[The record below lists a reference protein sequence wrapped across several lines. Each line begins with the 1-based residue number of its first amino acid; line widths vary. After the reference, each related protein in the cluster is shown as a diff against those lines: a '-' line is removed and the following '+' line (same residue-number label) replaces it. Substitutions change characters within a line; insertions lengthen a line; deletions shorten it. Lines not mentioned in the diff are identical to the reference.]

1 MGLVKRQR
9 VLYNIGYFR
18 NKEKY
23 KASAKTGQKQWISE
37 NQEETFMKRET
48 VIVLDF
54 GGQYNQLIA
63 RRVRECNVYCEIYS
77 YKTDLEKIKAMEPKG
92 IIFTGGPNSVYLE
105 DSPSYAKEIYD
116 LGIPVLGICYGSQ
129 LMMHQLGGKVCK
141 APVREYGKIEV
152 TVDQSSALFENVS
165 EKTIC
170 WMSHNDYIE
179 QAAPGFKI
187 IAHTPDCPVAAVEN
201 VEKKL
206 YATQFH
212 PEVLHTK
219 EGKQML
225 ANFVFNVCGC
235 AGSWKMDSFVEES
248 IKAIREKVGDGKVLC
263 ALSGGVDSSVA
274 AVLLSKAVGDQLTC
288 VFVDHGLLRKNEGD
302 EVEAVFGPDG
312 NYNLNF
318 IRVNAQERFY
328 EKLKGVEEPE
338 AKRKI
343 IGEEF
348 IRVFEEEA
356 KKIGAVDFLVQG
368 TIYPDVVES
377 GVGGESTVIKSHH
390 NVGGLPEHVDFKE
403 IIEPLRDLFKDEV
416 RKAGLELGIPD
427 YLVFRQPFPGP
438 GLGIRIIGD
447 VTAEKVQMVQDA
459 DAIWRE
465 EIAKAG
471 LDKEVNQYFAALT
484 NMRSV
489 GVMGD
494 ERTYDYAIA
503 LRAVTTTDFMTAE
516 SAEIPWDVIG
526 RTTSRIVN
534 EVKHVNRVMYDSTGK
549 PPATIEFE

>member
-1 MGLVKRQR
+1 MK
-9 VLYNIGYFR
+9 N
-18 NKEKY
+18 EK
-23 KASAKTGQKQWISE
+23 I
-37 NQEETFMKRET
+37 
-48 VIVLDF
+48 IVLDF

-77 YKTDLEKIKAMEPKG
+77 YRTDLEKIKEMNPKG
-92 IIFTGGPNSVYLE
+92 IIFTGGPNSAYLP
-105 DSPSYAKEIYD
+105 DSPTYSKEIFE
-116 LGIPVLGICYGSQ
+116 LGVPILGICYGAQ
-129 LMMHQLGGKVCK
+129 LMMHLLGGKVEK

-152 TVDQSSALFENVS
+152 TVDRSSKLFENVS

-170 WMSHNDYIE
+170 WMSHNDYIS
-179 QAAPGFKI
+179 QPAPGFTI
-187 IAHTPDCPVAAVEN
+187 SAHTEDCPVAAAEN
-201 VEKKL
+201 VKEKL
-206 YATQFH
+206 YAIQFH

-219 EGKQML
+219 EGTKML
-225 ANFVFNVCGC
+225 SNFVYNVCECKGD
-235 AGSWKMDSFVEES
+235 WKMDSFVEES

-274 AVLLSKAVGDQLTC
+274 AVMLSKAVGDQLTC

-302 EVEAVFGPDG
+302 EVEAVFGPSG
-312 NYNLNF
+312 PYKLNF
-318 IRVNAQERFY
+318 IRVNAQQRFY
-328 EKLKGVEEPE
+328 DKLKGVEDPE
-338 AKRKI
+338 KKRKI

-356 KKIGAVDFLVQG
+356 KKIGAVDYLVQG

-377 GVGGESTVIKSHH
+377 GLGGESAVIKSHH
-390 NVGGLPEHVDFKE
+390 NVGGLPDCVDFKE

-416 RKAGLELGIPD
+416 RKAGQQLGIPD

-438 GLGIRIIGD
+438 GLGIRIIGE

-471 LDKEVNQYFAALT
+471 WDTKVNQYFAALT

-516 SAEIPWDVIG
+516 SAEIPWEVIG
-526 RTTSRIVN
+526 KTTSRIVN
-534 EVKHVNRVMYDSTGK
+534 EVKHINRVMYDCTGK

>member
-1 MGLVKRQR
+1 
-9 VLYNIGYFR
+9 
-18 NKEKY
+18 
-23 KASAKTGQKQWISE
+23 
-37 NQEETFMKRET
+37 MKRET
-48 VIVLDF
+48 VVVLDF

-77 YKTDLEKIKAMEPKG
+77 YKTDIEKIKEIQPKG

-105 DSPSYAKEIYD
+105 DSPKYAEEIYQ
-116 LGIPVLGICYGSQ
+116 LGIPILGICYGSQ
-129 LMMHQLGGKVCK
+129 LMMHQLGGKVEK

-152 TVDQSSALFENVS
+152 NVNTESALFQEVS
-165 EKTIC
+165 PKTIC
-170 WMSHNDYIE
+170 WMSHNDYISE
-179 QAAPGFKI
+179 KAPGFEI
-187 IAHTPDCPVAAVEN
+187 SAWTNDCPVAAVEN
-201 VEKKL
+201 TEKKL
-206 YATQFH
+206 YAVQFH
-212 PEVLHTK
+212 PEVLHTQ
-219 EGKQML
+219 EGTKML
-225 ANFVFNVCGC
+225 SNFVYNVCGC
-235 AGSWKMDSFVEES
+235 TGDWKMDSFVEDS
-248 IKAIREKVGDGKVLC
+248 IKAIREKVGKGKVLC

-274 AVLLSKAVGDQLTC
+274 AVLLSKAVGNQLTC
-288 VFVDHGLLRKNEGD
+288 VFVDHGLLRKDEGD
-302 EVEAVFGPDG
+302 EVEAVFGPEGSYD
-312 NYNLNF
+312 LNF

-338 AKRKI
+338 HKRKI

-390 NVGGLPEHVDFKE
+390 NVGGLPDYVDFKE
-403 IIEPLRDLFKDEV
+403 IIEPLRNLFKDEV
-416 RKAGLELGIPD
+416 RKAGLELGIPE

-438 GLGIRIIGD
+438 GLGIRIIGE
-447 VTAEKVQMVQDA
+447 VTAEKVKMVQEA

-465 EIAKAG
+465 EIAAAG
-471 LDKEVNQYFAALT
+471 WDKKVNQYFAALT

-494 ERTYDYAIA
+494 ERTYDYAVA

-516 SAEIPWDVIG
+516 SADLPWEIIG
-526 RTTSRIVN
+526 KATSRIVN
-534 EVKHVNRVMYDSTGK
+534 EVKHVNRVLYDCTGK
-549 PPATIEFE
+549 PPATIELE

>member
-1 MGLVKRQR
+1 MK
-9 VLYNIGYFR
+9 N
-18 NKEKY
+18 EK
-23 KASAKTGQKQWISE
+23 I
-37 NQEETFMKRET
+37 
-48 VIVLDF
+48 IVLDF

-77 YKTDLEKIKAMEPKG
+77 YKTDLEKIKEMQPKG
-92 IIFTGGPNSVYLE
+92 IIFTGGPNSAYE
-105 DSPSYAKEIYD
+105 ADSPSYTREIFN
-116 LGIPVLGICYGSQ
+116 LGVPILGICYGAQ
-129 LMMHQLGGKVCK
+129 LMMHLLGGKVEK

-152 TVDQSSALFENVS
+152 TVDRSSKLFENVS

-170 WMSHNDYIE
+170 WMSHNDYIS
-179 QAAPGFKI
+179 QAAPGFAVS
-187 IAHTPDCPVAAVEN
+187 AHTADCPVAAVED
-201 VEKKL
+201 VEKRL
-206 YATQFH
+206 YAIQFH
-212 PEVLHTK
+212 PEVLHTQ
-219 EGKQML
+219 EGTKML
-225 ANFVFNVCGC
+225 SNFVYNVCECKGD
-235 AGSWKMDSFVEES
+235 WKMDSFVEES
-248 IKAIREKVGDGKVLC
+248 IKAIREKVGSGKVLC

-274 AVLLSKAVGDQLTC
+274 AVMMSKAVGDQLTC

-302 EVEAVFGPDG
+302 EVEAVFGPQG
-312 NYNLNF
+312 PYKLNF
-318 IRVNAQERFY
+318 IRVNAQQRFY
-328 EKLKGVEEPE
+328 DKLKGVEEPE
-338 AKRKI
+338 KKRKI

-356 KKIGAVDFLVQG
+356 KKIGAVDYLVQG

-377 GVGGESTVIKSHH
+377 GLGGESAVIKSHH
-390 NVGGLPEHVDFKE
+390 NVGGLPECVDFKE

-438 GLGIRIIGD
+438 GLGIRIIGE

-471 LDKEVNQYFAALT
+471 WDKKVNQYFAALT

-516 SAEIPWDVIG
+516 SAEIPWEVIG
-526 RTTSRIVN
+526 KTTSRIVN
-534 EVKHVNRVMYDSTGK
+534 EVKHVNRVMYDCTGK